1 MELNMPY
8 HKNPAVKKAWWDL
21 QDGYFKWEIDRGAKK
36 KVLRREF
43 VEALVRL
50 THGVSTYNLLDALPA
65 FVQEY
70 GPLWSGNRIEGT
82 RALSHLWTFACIAPI
97 VEGLRQPG
105 VPPDWSQA
113 YADSFVFSPLEE
125 WLRRWNPEER
135 IPILPPEYLKDP
147 RQGLALAQARYAVEN
162 FIPTALGVER
172 PPRRKYALWRPPLPS
187 SFKAPFVAVEDT
199 PAFWPRFRLP
209 KKPLDTWEKKK
220 DWFIHELGRNVC
232 ELLRKGMEFYVDI
245 TREPEGSMGYG
256 GMGHAVIR
264 ARCKDAFT
272 FAMAHLVFEWRYRV
286 CPACGKPAIGSTCG
300 SSRCKKDSLKT
311 AGKQRVLDYLYH
323 QQRGGKITGE
333 QYDLCKQIAD
343 RWKHLDDVSRLMA
356 KVAASMQKKWPERD
370 FSFILKGF
378 GSRSRKASAG
388 VERNSH
394 PRQE

>member
-8 HKNPAVKKAWWDL
+8 HRNPAVKKAWWDP

-43 VEALVRL
+43 VEALIRL
-50 THGVSTYNLLDALPA
+50 THGACTYNLLDALPA

-97 VEGLRQPG
+97 VEGLRQLG
-105 VPPDWSQA
+105 VPPRWSQE
-113 YADSFVFSPLEE
+113 YADSFVFAPLEA
-125 WLRRWNPEER
+125 WLERWRPEE
-135 IPILPPEYLKDP
+135 PVLILPPEYLKDP
-147 RQGLALAQARYAVEN
+147 RQGFLLAQARYAVEN
-162 FIPTALGVER
+162 FIPAAFGVNR

-187 SFKAPFVAVEDT
+187 SFRGPFVAVEDT
-199 PAFWPRFRLP
+199 PEFWPRFRLP
-209 KKPLDTWEKKK
+209 KEPLDTWEKKK
-220 DWFIHELGRNVC
+220 EWFIRELGRNVC
-232 ELLRKGMEFYVDI
+232 ELLREGMEFYPVIVKD
-245 TREPEGSMGYG
+245 PDG

-286 CPACGKPAIGSTCG
+286 CPVCGKPAIGSTCG
-300 SSRCKKDSLKT
+300 SSRCKKASLTT
-311 AGKQRVLDYLYH
+311 AAKQQVLDYLYH
-323 QQRGGKITGE
+323 QQRRGKITGE

-343 RWKHLDDVSRLMA
+343 RWKHLNNAGRLMA

-378 GSRSRKASAG
+378 GSRKASQ
-388 VERNSH
+388 ENPH